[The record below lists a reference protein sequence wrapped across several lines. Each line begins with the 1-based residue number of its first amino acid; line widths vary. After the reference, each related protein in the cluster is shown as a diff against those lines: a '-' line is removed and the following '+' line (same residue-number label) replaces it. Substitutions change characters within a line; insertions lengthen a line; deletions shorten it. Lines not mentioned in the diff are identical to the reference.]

1 MKQMLSSLQRIG
13 GAVMLPIAVLPIAGL
28 LLRLGQPDLL
38 DFPSM
43 AAAGDAIFNNLGLL
57 FSIGVAVGLA
67 RENHGAA
74 GLAAVVGYLVT
85 TKGAEVLINAPP
97 DAVASFTGPAREL
110 AIAAYKAKELGK
122 LSVPAGIISGLIAGA
137 LYNRFYNIRL
147 PSYLAFFGGRR
158 FVPIASGFAG
168 LLVASAFGFEWQ
180 RLEMGMNSLSQ
191 SILHA
196 GAFGLFAY
204 GVLNRVLIVTGLHH
218 IINNIAWFLL
228 GDYNGTTGDLKRFF
242 AGDPTAGAFM
252 AGFFPVMMFGLPA
265 ACLAMYHA
273 ARPERRQAVA
283 GLFWSIA
290 LTSLLTGVTEP
301 IEFTFMFLAPALYA
315 VHALLTGL
323 AFVIMNA
330 LSVHLGFGFS
340 AGLFDYVLNFNK
352 ATHPLLLIPVGLV
365 YFALY
370 YGLFRVVIAWLDL
383 KTPGREDS
391 PVAAEDAESA
401 LADRALA
408 YIKALGG
415 ASNIA
420 SLDAC
425 TTRLRLVM
433 VDQSRVDEAAL
444 KRLGARGMIKP
455 SATALQ
461 VVVGAEADQ
470 VAGEM
475 RIALRSV
482 GGTASPAAPAKS
494 TSTTASGAAAQP
506 GGSAPEVASGAK
518 AVPGAFGPAIVPS
531 VTQATTATLEANA
544 AAAVP
549 PIPTS
554 TLAALLSA
562 LGGRTN
568 IRTIET
574 ASTRLRINIVDPKVV
589 NESAITALGL
599 RGIANA
605 GPDWL
610 HVIVGPQAASAGVT
624 LRQLL

>member
-1 MKQMLSSLQRIG
+1 MKQMLSGLQRIG
-13 GAVMLPIAVLPIAGL
+13 GALMLPIAVLPIAGL

-97 DAVASFTGPAREL
+97 DAVASFTGPARDL

-168 LLVASAFGFEWQ
+168 LLVASVFGFEWQ

-204 GVLNRVLIVTGLHH
+204 GVLNRVLIITGLHH

-265 ACLAMYHA
+265 ACLAMYRA
-273 ARPERRQAVA
+273 ALPERRKSVA

-301 IEFTFMFLAPALYA
+301 IEFSFMFLAPALFA

-330 LSVHLGFGFS
+330 LNVKLGFGFS

-352 ATHPLLLIPVGLV
+352 ATHPLLLLPVGLA

-370 YGLFRVVIAWLDL
+370 YGLFRFVISWLNL
-383 KTPGREDS
+383 KTPGREDI
-391 PVAAEDAESA
+391 PVAAEASDAEPA
-401 LADRALA
+401 PADRALA

-475 RIALRSV
+475 RIALRSA
-482 GGTASPAAPAKS
+482 GASPAHPA
-494 TSTTASGAAAQP
+494 AHVGAVEIT
-506 GGSAPEVASGAK
+506 PEVS
-518 AVPGAFGPAIVPS
+518 
-531 VTQATTATLEANA
+531 A
-544 AAAVP
+544 AP
-549 PIPTS
+549 PIQT
-554 TLAALLSA
+554 
-562 LGGRTN
+562 
-568 IRTIET
+568 
-574 ASTRLRINIVDPKVV
+574 
-589 NESAITALGL
+589 
-599 RGIANA
+599 
-605 GPDWL
+605 
-610 HVIVGPQAASAGVT
+610 
-624 LRQLL
+624 